1 VHDRTLTVV
10 ERFERALGAILARV
24 RVFRDTD
31 EPLPAIAVAYSGG
44 LDSSL
49 LLHLLCDHVAGTEVR
64 LFAFHVHHGLSPN
77 ADAWLAH
84 CERQAVT
91 LGVQFDVRCVQPDG
105 RESGVE
111 EAARLARYAALGELC
126 RSHGVPLLL
135 TAHHLDDQAETVLLQ
150 LLRGSGV
157 AGLAGME
164 PVNAAPDLLGN
175 DDVLVGRPLLDVA
188 RSDLEDLVALR
199 HVAHIEDE
207 SNADTRYARNALRGH
222 VTPVLAEYFPG
233 FQERLARAAQ
243 HARSAQSL
251 LDEVAASDLERCVDG
266 DCIDLGQLRTM
277 TRDRIDNLLRHWFL
291 RHGLRMPSTAWLH
304 ELRVQILD
312 ADPDAQ
318 VCVDYPRTPH
328 LQLRR
333 YRDRLA
339 LVRATPLGT
348 PPADAQAFAWN
359 GEPSLAFPG
368 FGGSLHFDSVDTFDS
383 ATSDEGID
391 AAWLRGQTLSLRSR
405 TGGERLK
412 LAPDRPSRTLK
423 QHYQALGIPPW
434 ERARLPLLFAGDAL
448 LFAAGV
454 GADCRLGS
462 GDAQP
467 KIRLRWQAD
476 IG

>member
-1 VHDRTLTVV
+1 MHDRTLTVV

-31 EPLPAIAVAYSGG
+31 EPLRAIAVACSGG

-49 LLHLLCDHVAGTEVR
+49 LLHLLRDHVAGTGVR

-84 CERQAVT
+84 CEREAGA
-91 LGVQFDVRCVQPDG
+91 LGVQFDARRVQPDG

-111 EAARLARYAALGELC
+111 EAARLARYASLGELC
-126 RSHGVPLLL
+126 RAHGVPLLL

-164 PVNAAPDLLGN
+164 PVNAAPDLLG
-175 DDVLVGRPLLDVA
+175 DGAILIGRPLLDVA
-188 RSDLEDLVALR
+188 RADLENLVAAR
-199 HVAHIEDE
+199 RIAHIEDE
-207 SNADTRYARNALRGH
+207 SNADARYARNALRRH
-222 VTPVLAEYFPG
+222 VTPALAEYFPG

-251 LDEVAASDLERCVDG
+251 LDEVAARDLECCSDG
-266 DCIDLGQLRTM
+266 DSIDIGRLRAM
-277 TRDRIDNLLRHWFL
+277 AKDRIDNLLRYWFH
-291 RHGLRMPSTAWLH
+291 RQGLRMPSTAWLD
-304 ELRVQILD
+304 ELRAQILE

-339 LVRATPLGT
+339 LVRSLPVGAE
-348 PPADAQAFAWN
+348 PAEAHTFGWN
-359 GEPSLAFPG
+359 GEPCLAFPG
-368 FGGSLHFDSVDTFDS
+368 FGGSLHFDPVDPGMPD
-383 ATSDEGID
+383 GID
-391 AAWLRGQTLSLRSR
+391 AAWLRGQTLSLRNR
-405 TGGERLK
+405 TGGEHLK

-434 ERARLPLLFAGDAL
+434 ERARLPLVFAGEAL

-454 GADCRLGS
+454 GADCRLG
-462 GDAQP
+462 GGGGQP

-476 IG
+476 VG